1 MTSQRPLPPWRGLP
15 DYLGTW
21 SADTGFSRR
30 TYCRSAIADMTKHPE
45 HEDTSRV
52 ICRNRRARHEYDLL
66 QQLEC
71 GIVLQGSEV
80 KSIRAHKVSIEEAYV
95 RVKDGEVWLY
105 NCDIA
110 EYPQAN
116 TLNHEPRRPR
126 KLLMHRREV
135 QKFAAAAAQRG
146 LTMVPLDIHLSRGL
160 VKVTVAVARGRKL
173 HDKREKLKQQAAQ
186 AEMLQAKRRG
196 RR

>member
-1 MTSQRPLPPWRGLP
+1 
-15 DYLGTW
+15 
-21 SADTGFSRR
+21 
-30 TYCRSAIADMTKHPE
+30 MTKTPDNE
-45 HEDTSRV
+45 SLSRV

-80 KSIRAHKVSIEEAYV
+80 KSIRANKVSIEEAYV
-95 RVKDGEVWLY
+95 RVKDDEVWLY

-110 EYPQAN
+110 EYPQA
-116 TLNHEPRRPR
+116 TTMNHEPRRPR

-135 QKFAAAAAQRG
+135 QKFAAAAAERG
-146 LTMVPLDIHLSRGL
+146 LTMIPLDVHLSRGL

-173 HDKREKLKQQAAQ
+173 HDKREKLKQKAAQ
-186 AEMLQAKRRG
+186 TEMLQAKRRPP
-196 RR
+196 R